1 MKENVKEE
9 FKERDLSKVSKISI
23 FKSKESEE
31 VIECVILNPEEI
43 IQEEYIIQR
52 DTKGKE
58 LIKGTLI
65 KGKLELMLSK
75 ENYNKLVTRNEINKL
90 EFLEEG
96 HNIKDYVDMYELIQI
111 NGSNYKVLI

>member
-1 MKENVKEE
+1 MKE
-9 FKERDLSKVSKISI
+9 FKEKDLSKVSKISI

-31 VIECVILNPEEI
+31 VIECVILNSTEI
-43 IQEEYIIQR
+43 IQEEYIIQK

-90 EFLEEG
+90 EALENG
-96 HNIKDYVDMYELIQI
+96 SNIKDYVDMFTLCEV

>member
-1 MKENVKEE
+1 MKE
-9 FKERDLSKVSKISI
+9 FKEKDLSKVSKISI

-31 VIECVILNPEEI
+31 VIECVILNPTGVT
-43 IQEEYIIQR
+43 QEEYVIQR

-58 LIKGTLI
+58 LIKGVQV

-75 ENYNKLVTRNEINKL
+75 ENYNKLVTRNEINKMEAL
-90 EFLEEG
+90 RESN
-96 HNIKDYVDMYELIQI
+96 NIKDYVDMFTLIET

>member
-1 MKENVKEE
+1 MNE
-9 FKERDLSKVSKISI
+9 FKEKDLSKVSKISI

-31 VIECVILNPEEI
+31 TIECVILNPNSVK
-43 IQEEYIIQR
+43 QEECIVQR

-65 KGKLELMLSK
+65 KGKLELMLNK
-75 ENYNKLVTRNEINKL
+75 ENYNKLVTRNEINKMESL
-90 EFLEEG
+90 SEG
-96 HNIKDYVDMYELIQI
+96 NNIKDYIDMFTLLET

>member
-1 MKENVKEE
+1 MKE
-9 FKERDLSKVSKISI
+9 FKEKDLSKVSKISI

-31 VIECVILNPEEI
+31 VIECVILNPNSVK
-43 IQEEYIIQR
+43 QEECIVQR

-90 EFLEEG
+90 EFLENG
-96 HNIKDYVDMYELIQI
+96 SNIKDYVDIYELIEI
-111 NGSNYKVLI
+111 NLSNYKVLI